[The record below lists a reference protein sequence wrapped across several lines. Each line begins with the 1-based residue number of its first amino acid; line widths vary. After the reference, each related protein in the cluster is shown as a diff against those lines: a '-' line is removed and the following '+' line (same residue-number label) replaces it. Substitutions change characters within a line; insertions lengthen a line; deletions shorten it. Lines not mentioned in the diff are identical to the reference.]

1 MARVNIVEEV
11 SGQSNKPLS
20 KPAHALEYVQV
31 AHELEANLEDGLT
44 EVEAARRLELYGKN
58 ELDEGPGVQPVQIL
72 IHQICNAMILIL
84 ILAMAVSFGIGSYIE
99 GGVISAVIFLNIAIG
114 FYNEFKAERTM
125 DSLRSLSSPTAY
137 AVREGG
143 IRSVATVTITIGD
156 MVEVKTGDTI
166 PGDMRLVESMNFET
180 DEMIL
185 TGESLP
191 IEKNSDAIF
200 PENASAGDR
209 LNVAFSSTT
218 VTKGRARGIIFAVGM
233 KSQVGSIAVSLRQ
246 QRRKVRVVKRN
257 EDGRALPHR
266 YAQAGLLTVFDY
278 IGNFLGTNVGTPLQ
292 RMLAQLACGLFVV
305 AVICA
310 IIVLAANGFSNNQ
323 EVIIYAVAT
332 GLSMIPA
339 SLIVVLT
346 ITMAAGANV
355 MYEKH
360 VVVRKMNALEALG
373 AVTDICSDKTGTLT
387 QGKMIAKKVWLP
399 AKGTYSVGDSG
410 QALDPEDGDI
420 FYSKKPPYQAR
431 NEKDEEKAD
440 SFSNL
445 LQNNPDLQAF
455 LNIASMANLAHV
467 HKNGNE
473 WKARGDPTEI
483 AIQVFAS
490 RFNWNR
496 ERWTSG
502 DAPQWKQ
509 IAEFPFDSDVKK
521 MSVIFKHEQS
531 DSAQVFTKGAVE
543 RILSSCSQ
551 MTTRDG
557 EVVAMDEGMR
567 EDILN
572 NMEAIAADGLRVL
585 ALAGKPWDHYTGIN
599 AKHDRADVEKDL
611 IFHGLIG
618 IYDPPRVESLESVQK
633 CHQAGIKVHM
643 LTGDH
648 PETARAIA
656 GQVGIL
662 PQSSSTIGEAVMN
675 AMVMKASDFDRLS
688 DGEIDALPMLP
699 LVIARCSPQTKV
711 RMIEA
716 LHRKGKFAAMTG
728 DGVNDSPSLKRA
740 DVGIAMGQAGSD
752 VAKDASDIILTDDNF
767 ASILN
772 AVEEGRRMS
781 DNIQK
786 FILHLLAQNIAQA
799 CTLLIGL
806 AFKDNM
812 RTSVFPLAPVEILW
826 VIMITSGMPDMGL
839 GFEAAAPDIMN
850 RPPQNGIFTLEIMI
864 DMVVYGLWMAA
875 LCLSAFSLVLFGWGN
890 GDLGFE
896 CNDRYSDQCDTVF
909 RARATTFVCLTW
921 FSLFLAWEMINM
933 RRSFFR
939 MQPGS
944 KKYFTQWIHDIW
956 ANKLLFWAVVAGFA
970 TVFPTLYIPVINRK
984 VFKHEGISWEWGI
997 VFVESFLFFVGIESW
1012 KWAKRVY
1019 FRVQARNA
1027 TGVTSNV
1034 DDEDPGVAIMEI
1046 LKAQSTH
1053 ITRKGTKAHVEFSK
1067 KDGDLESGN
1076 ASL

>member
-1 MARVNIVEEV
+1 MAKGDIIEEV

-44 EVEAARRLELYGKN
+44 EVEAARRLGLYGNN

-72 IHQICNAMILIL
+72 IHQICNAMILVL

-99 GGVISAVIFLNIAIG
+99 GGVISAVIFLNIVIG
-114 FYNEFKAERTM
+114 FYNEFKAEKTM
-125 DSLRSLSSPTAY
+125 DSLRSLSSPTAH
-137 AVREGG
+137 AVRGG
-143 IRSVATVTITIGD
+143 EIRSVSTVTITIGD
-156 MVEVKTGDTI
+156 MVEVKN
-166 PGDMRLVESMNFET
+166 RLVESMNFET

-191 IEKNSDAIF
+191 IEKNANAVF

-246 QRRKVRVVKRN
+246 QRRKVREVKRN
-257 EDGRALPHR
+257 EDGKALPHR
-266 YAQAGLLTVFDY
+266 YAQAGLLTMFDY
-278 IGNFLGTNVGTPLQ
+278 VGNFLGTNVGTPLQ
-292 RMLAQLACGLFVV
+292 KKLAQLACGLFIV

-355 MYEKH
+355 MHHRH

-399 AKGTYSVGDSG
+399 ARGTYSVGDSDH
-410 QALDPEDGDI
+410 AINPEHGDL
-420 FYSKKPPYQAR
+420 FHSEKSPYQAR
-431 NEKDEEKAD
+431 NEKDEEKMD
-440 SFSNL
+440 SFSNF
-445 LQNNPDLQAF
+445 LQDNPELQAF

-467 HKNGNE
+467 HKSDDE

-483 AIQVFAS
+483 AIQIFAS

-531 DSAQVFTKGAVE
+531 DSAEVFTKGAVE

-551 MTTRDG
+551 MRMRDG
-557 EVVAMDEGMR
+557 EVVTIDEGIR
-567 EDILN
+567 DDILN

-585 ALAGKPWDHYTGIN
+585 ALAGKPWEHYTGIN
-599 AKHDRADVEKDL
+599 AKHERADVEKDL
-611 IFHGLIG
+611 IFHGLVG
-618 IYDPPRVESLESVQK
+618 IYDPPRVESLENSS
-633 CHQAGIKVHM
+633 CYCRTGRN
-643 LTGDH
+643 LTQD
-648 PETARAIA
+648 
-656 GQVGIL
+656 
-662 PQSSSTIGEAVMN
+662 SSTIGQAVMN
-675 AMVMKASDFDRLS
+675 AMVMKASDFDKLS
-688 DGEIDALPMLP
+688 DGEIDTLPMLP

-740 DVGIAMGQAGSD
+740 DVGIAMGEAGSD

-772 AVEEGRRMS
+772 AVEEGRRMF

-812 RTSVFPLAPVEILW
+812 GTSVFPLAPVEILW

-850 RPPQNGIFTLEIMI
+850 RPPQNGIFTIEIMV
-864 DMVVYGLWMAA
+864 DMLVYGLWMAA
-875 LCLSAFSLVLFGWGN
+875 LCLSAFSLVLFGWAMVISVLN
-890 GDLGFE
+890 VTIVIPI
-896 CNDRYSDQCDTVF
+896 N
-909 RARATTFVCLTW
+909 AIP
-921 FSLFLAWEMINM
+921 FSELEQLHS
-933 RRSFFR
+933 SFFR

-956 ANKLLFWAVVAGFA
+956 ANKLLFWAVVAGFV

-997 VFVESFLFFVGIESW
+997 VFVESFLFFLGIESW
-1012 KWAKRVY
+1012 KWVKRVY
-1019 FRVQARNA
+1019 FRIRAKKTV
-1027 TGVTSNV
+1027 GETSNE
-1034 DDEDPGVAIMEI
+1034 DNEDPGMAIMEI

-1053 ITRKGTKAHVEFSK
+1053 ITRKGTKAHLEYSE

-1076 ASL
+1076 GSI